1 MKFTV
6 KIFSTFFG
14 IGFFPIAPGTLAS
27 FIVVLLYKFFLFK
40 LSWPVFFIVFFIL
53 FLAGAMTATMYSAE
67 VKKEDPSVIVIDE
80 VAGQVLALFL
90 LAPIWSLLLIN
101 FFLFRFF
108 DVFKPLLIKRAEKF
122 PRGWG
127 IMMDDIVSGIYAGI
141 LTNLFWL
148 TKVYI
153 L

>member
-1 MKFTV
+1 MKSTA

-14 IGFFPIAPGTLAS
+14 IGFIPIAPGTVAS
-27 FIVVLLYKFFLFK
+27 FIVVLLYKFFLYK
-40 LSWPVFFIVFFIL
+40 LNWPVFLISFCVLFI
-53 FLAGAMTATMYSAE
+53 AGVMTATMYSAA
-67 VKKEDPSVIVIDE
+67 VKKEDPSSIVIDE
-80 VAGQVLALFL
+80 VAGQFLALFL
-90 LAPIWSLLLIN
+90 LAPNWSLLLIN

-108 DVFKPLLIKRAEKF
+108 DVFKPLLIKRAEKY

-141 LTNLFWL
+141 MTNLFWL
-148 TKVYI
+148 GKVYI